1 MSTPLVTTS
10 YKRAATAIV
19 QCRLGVEKAREGAHK
34 AFVILS
40 RMSEEDCGGQSPA
53 PQLLV
58 LLQDVLGRLED
69 TALALGEVR
78 KGP

>member
-1 MSTPLVTTS
+1 MDQALPAT
-10 YKRAATAIV
+10 YNRAATAIV
-19 QCRLGVEKAREGAHK
+19 QCRLGVEKARERAHQ
-34 AFVILS
+34 AFVILAG
-40 RMSEEDCGGQSPA
+40 MSEEDCGAQSPP

-69 TALALGEVR
+69 TALVLREVR